1 MRTKWIMC
9 TVIYLGLVLMLTS
22 CWNSR
27 ELSDLAIVSA
37 IGIDKVPDKDEYQ
50 VTFQIVNPSAM
61 ATSMGSSTGQAPI
74 TIYTATDR
82 TLFTALRKTSKKA
95 SRQLFFAHNQ
105 LVIIGES
112 MAKSGINDIFDLF
125 ERSHELRLTSTI
137 LISRSTDAASVLKVL
152 LPIENLPAMGTVKKN
167 ENTARVWGE
176 SRDINAF
183 ELIHEIIGEGDLVI
197 SGIRII
203 GDPEVGGKK
212 ANLEQTEVKSIISM
226 NGLGIFKDGKLKYW
240 MDGSEARGTLWV
252 QNKIDETS
260 VNIDSDDGKA
270 IAINIILSKTQI
282 KVEMREGVPV
292 FHVYIKEEGHV
303 NETKGFVNLSK
314 REELVKLERELAKKT
329 KDEVMQSLQVA
340 QTMKSDIYNF
350 GTELKRTNPKAWD
363 TVKEDWNTLF
373 TKGELDVHVEAF
385 IRSTGMLINPY
396 MPNKE

>member
-37 IGIDKVPDKDEYQ
+37 IGIDKVPEKDEYR
-50 VTFQIVNPSAM
+50 VTFQVVNPSAM
-61 ATSMGSSTGQAPI
+61 ATNMGSSTGQAPI

-112 MAKSGINDIFDLF
+112 MAKNGINDIFDLF

-167 ENTARVWGE
+167 ENAARVWGE

-183 ELIHEIIGEGDLVI
+183 ELINEIIGEGDLVI

-203 GDPEVGGKK
+203 GDPEVGGGK

-252 QNKIDETS
+252 QNKIVETS
-260 VNIDSDDGKA
+260 VNIDSDEGKA
-270 IAINIILSKTQI
+270 IGINIILSKTQI

-303 NETKGFVNLSK
+303 NETKGFVNFSK

-350 GTELKRTNPKAWD
+350 GTELKRTNPKEWD
-363 TVKEDWNTLF
+363 TVKKDWDTLF
-373 TKGELDVHVEAF
+373 AKGELDVHVEAF
-385 IRSTGMLINPY
+385 IRSTGMRINPY